1 MHPGALIRATGAE
14 RRNVETWL
22 WLSESVQLILV
33 RHALPLRSEESADPP
48 LAELG
53 HQQAARIP
61 DALARFGVARTVAST
76 QLRALQTGTSLAA
89 DRGLRLDS
97 DERLT
102 EYDRDFGG
110 YIPIEDA
117 RTEFADAFARIKD
130 GHLPEQV
137 DEVAFRTRVLEGI
150 AAAVDGVEHT
160 DTVAVFAHGGVI
172 NIVLQ
177 DILTTPKVLGFP
189 IDYCSI
195 TRILY
200 SRNGKRSVA
209 SINET
214 QHVWDLLPRNR

>member
-1 MHPGALIRATGAE
+1 M
-14 RRNVETWL
+14 
-22 WLSESVQLILV
+22 QLILV
-33 RHALPLRSEESADPP
+33 RHALPLRSEDSADPP

-53 HQQAARIP
+53 QEQSARIP
-61 DALARFGVARTVAST
+61 DALSRFAIARIASSA
-76 QLRALQTGTSLAA
+76 QLRAVQTGAALAA
-89 DRGLRLDS
+89 ALGLSLET

-102 EYDRDFGG
+102 EYDRDFAG

-117 RTEFADAFARIKD
+117 RTEFRDAFERIKA

-137 DEVAFRTRVLEGI
+137 DEKAFRTRVLEGV
-150 AAAVDGVEHT
+150 AAAVEGVQHT
-160 DTVAVFAHGGVI
+160 DTVVVFAHGGVI
-172 NIVLQ
+172 NIALQ
-177 DILTTPKVLGFP
+177 DILGTPKALGFP

-200 SRNGKRSVA
+200 SRNGNRSAA

>member
-1 MHPGALIRATGAE
+1 M
-14 RRNVETWL
+14 
-22 WLSESVQLILV
+22 QLILV
-33 RHALPLRSEESADPP
+33 RHALPVRSEDSADPP

-53 HQQAARIP
+53 VEQAARLP
-61 DALARFGVARTVAST
+61 GALARFAIARTVASS
-76 QLRALQTGTSLAA
+76 QLRALQTGTGVAA
-89 DRGLRLDS
+89 ELGLTLES

-117 RTEFADAFARIKD
+117 REEFADAFARIKA

-137 DEVAFRTRVLEGI
+137 DEGAFRDRVLGGMAE
-150 AAAVDGVEHT
+150 AVSGVEHT
-160 DTVAVFAHGGVI
+160 DTVVVFAHGGVI
-172 NIVLQ
+172 NILLQ
-177 DILTTPKVLGFP
+177 DVLGTPTVLGFP

-200 SRNGKRSVA
+200 SRNGNRSVA
-209 SINET
+209 SVNET

>member
-1 MHPGALIRATGAE
+1 M
-14 RRNVETWL
+14 
-22 WLSESVQLILV
+22 QLILV
-33 RHALPLRSEESADPP
+33 RHALPVRSEDSADPP

-53 HQQAARIP
+53 VDQAARLP
-61 DALARFGVARTVAST
+61 GALARFAIARTVASS
-76 QLRALQTGTSLAA
+76 QLRALQTGTGVAA
-89 DRGLRLDS
+89 ELGLTLES

-117 RTEFADAFARIKD
+117 REEFADAFARIKA

-137 DEVAFRTRVLEGI
+137 DEGAFRDRVLGGMAE
-150 AAAVDGVEHT
+150 AVSGVEHT
-160 DTVAVFAHGGVI
+160 DTVVVFAHGGVI
-172 NIVLQ
+172 NILLQ
-177 DILTTPKVLGFP
+177 DVLGTPTVLGFP

-200 SRNGKRSVA
+200 SRNGSRSVA
-209 SINET
+209 SVNET

>member
-1 MHPGALIRATGAE
+1 M
-14 RRNVETWL
+14 
-22 WLSESVQLILV
+22 QLILV
-33 RHALPLRSEESADPP
+33 RHALPVRSEDSADPP

-53 HQQAARIP
+53 VEQAARLP
-61 DALARFGVARTVAST
+61 DALARFAIARTVASS
-76 QLRALQTGTSLAA
+76 QLRALQTGTGVAA
-89 DRGLRLDS
+89 ELGLTLES

-117 RTEFADAFARIKD
+117 REEFADAFARIKA

-137 DEVAFRTRVLEGI
+137 DEGAFRDRVLGGI
-150 AAAVDGVEHT
+150 AEAVSGVEHT
-160 DTVAVFAHGGVI
+160 DTVVVFAHGGVI
-172 NIVLQ
+172 NILLQ
-177 DILTTPKVLGFP
+177 DVLGTPTVLGFP

-200 SRNGKRSVA
+200 SRNGNRSVA
-209 SINET
+209 SVNET

>member
-1 MHPGALIRATGAE
+1 M
-14 RRNVETWL
+14 
-22 WLSESVQLILV
+22 QLILI
-33 RHALPLRSEESADPP
+33 RHALPLRSEDSADPP

-53 HQQAARIP
+53 HEQAARIP
-61 DALARFGVARTVAST
+61 DALSRFAIARTTSST
-76 QLRALQTGTSLAA
+76 QLRALQTGTTLAA
-89 DRGLRLDS
+89 SLGLTLES

-102 EYDRDFGG
+102 EYDRDFAG
-110 YIPIEDA
+110 YVPIEDA
-117 RTEFADAFARIKD
+117 RTEFRDAFDRIKA

-137 DEVAFRTRVLEGI
+137 DETAFRARVLEGI
-150 AAAVDGVEHT
+150 SAAVEGVRHT
-160 DTVAVFAHGGVI
+160 DTVVVFAHGGVV
-172 NIVLQ
+172 NILLQ
-177 DILTTPKVLGFP
+177 DILGTPNALGFP